1 LKKYAKRKK
10 KILSLAEE
18 RDLIPN
24 VMFLNKYEIEYRRN
38 PSLQQ
43 EMKPF
48 TKIMDVRN
56 RGNP

>member
-1 LKKYAKRKK
+1 MQKEK
-10 KILSLAEE
+10 KILFSSAEE
-18 RDLIPN
+18 GDLIPN
-24 VMFLNKYEIEYRRN
+24 VLFLNKYKIEYRRN